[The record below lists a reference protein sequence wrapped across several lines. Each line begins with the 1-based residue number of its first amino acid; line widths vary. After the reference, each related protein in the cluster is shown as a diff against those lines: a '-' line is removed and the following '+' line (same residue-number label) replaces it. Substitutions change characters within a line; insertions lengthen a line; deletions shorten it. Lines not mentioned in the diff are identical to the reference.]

1 MLREFQRVQ
10 RQTSGF
16 SCGRIGYY
24 ANQNSPQSYSFPPLS
39 VCACVCLSVCIR
51 SKEYAIARCES
62 QSLIFQTSSFFVG
75 YPDGNMIP
83 W

>member
-1 MLREFQRVQ
+1 MLMEFQRVQ

-24 ANQNSPQSYSFPPLS
+24 ANQNSSQSYSFPHSLCVYLS
-39 VCACVCLSVCIR
+39 VQPCIW
-51 SKEYAIARCES
+51 SKEYAVARCES
-62 QSLIFQTSSFFVG
+62 HLPNQWFFVW